1 MHGGQFCQIEVHL
14 DEGLPHHKAQR
25 APLSIK
31 VLATLCRPT
40 GILTTKGK
48 FLSDNSV
55 SGLSS
60 GPNEMPT
67 LDHLILRPGSIHWAR
82 LISRWSFFPYVLEV
96 MDMLP
101 LKITLIYAICSSLSG
116 SSRPCSPRWGSWGA
130 GATVGDIFLW
140 SRKVFHSS
148 RSCPA
153 VRWIS
158 HHFSASLGH

>member
-1 MHGGQFCQIEVHL
+1 MHGGQFRQIEVHL
-14 DEGLPHHKAQR
+14 DEGLPHHKVQR

-67 LDHLILRPGSIHWAR
+67 LDHLILRPGSIRWAR

-101 LKITLIYAICSSLSG
+101 LKITLIYAICSLLSG
-116 SSRPCSPRWGSWGA
+116 SS
-130 GATVGDIFLW
+130 
-140 SRKVFHSS
+140 
-148 RSCPA
+148 
-153 VRWIS
+153 
-158 HHFSASLGH
+158 